1 MLIGR
6 CDLLSPF
13 VAVGVIAG
21 WLAVIA
27 LLMAS
32 FGFVE
37 SPFFS
42 FGPGATVV
50 FFGNKID
57 TWGRWCGVTFYTV
70 VNQIIQTYGLETI
83 SPWMITVVQ
92 NRNHQAKIE
101 HPKRTQVAIA
111 IWYVYLWSGRIIGI
125 QLALSQVDFA
135 IFILVVDVV
144 TTAVINHGYI
154 REKNAQ
160 PTLLDDT
167 EPV

>member
-1 MLIGR
+1 MFKYS
-6 CDLLSPF
+6 DLLSPF
-13 VAVGVIAG
+13 VAVGVITG
-21 WLAVIA
+21 WLAVIVV
-27 LLMAS
+27 LMAS

-42 FGPGATVV
+42 FGPGPNVV

-57 TWGRWCGVTFYTV
+57 TWGRWCGVAFYTV
-70 VNQIIQTYGLETI
+70 VNQVIQTYGLETI
-83 SPWMITVVQ
+83 SPWMITIVQ
-92 NRNHQAKIE
+92 NRSNHDVIE

-144 TTAVINHGYI
+144 TTAIINTGYI
-154 REKNAQ
+154 REKNNRL
-160 PTLLDDT
+160 PLLDNT